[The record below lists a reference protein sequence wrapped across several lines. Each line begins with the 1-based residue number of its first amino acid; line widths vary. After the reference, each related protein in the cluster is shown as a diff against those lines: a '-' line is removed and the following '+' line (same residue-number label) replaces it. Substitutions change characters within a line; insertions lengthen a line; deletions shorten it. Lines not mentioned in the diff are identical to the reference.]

1 MFAIG
6 AFERPDA
13 TDARGPE
20 GRAVGVPAVPVVTE
34 GTEAADFFKAI
45 APAKTSKSYV

>member
-6 AFERPDA
+6 AFESPDG
-13 TDARGPE
+13 RVPE
-20 GRAVGVPAVPVVTE
+20 GRGLGVTLVTAV
-34 GTEAADFFKAI
+34 AADFFKAI

>member
-6 AFERPDA
+6 AFERPEA
-13 TDARGPE
+13 PDARGPD
-20 GRAVGVPAVPVVTE
+20 GRAVGVPVVTE

-45 APAKTSKSYV
+45 APAKNF